1 MDSTADFFAS
11 NKSALIEFLE
21 NDGNASDCSY
31 DDMDMEM
38 DSLYD
43 DSAPDEF
50 IDVLPLPDGASAL
63 PPAGLNPLSE
73 EQNDAIQHIV
83 QGANLILDSVSGSGK
98 STCVLNLAHLMPH
111 KRILQL
117 TYNSD
122 LRLDV
127 KKKIKQLGLR
137 NIVVHT
143 FHSLAVKYY
152 DRQAFTDNGIRRILY
167 NNATAKDPL
176 PKIDILVLDES
187 QDMSFLY
194 YQFMIKFSL
203 NMGSQF
209 QVFIL
214 GDYKQCLYQFK
225 GADAR
230 FLTLAQ
236 QIWEQH
242 PLLLSREFYYCK
254 LKTSYRI
261 THQIARFLNE
271 TMLGE
276 QRMVAVKDGPPVI
289 YIRNTRHN
297 AEKTIIYYIKTL
309 LQNGYTPN
317 DIFVLAPS
325 VKTAGSNIRKMENYL
340 VEHGIPAHVP
350 MFETDKIDKRVM
362 EGKVVFSTFHSV
374 KGRER
379 KIVIVVGFDQSY
391 FRYYGTNVD
400 ATECPNTLYVA
411 TTRPQYQLVVIENN
425 QNATDRP
432 LVFLKHDHHEMK
444 RQPYID
450 FKGTPQSIFYVKT
463 PEAEAE
469 YAAREKVHDVTPTN
483 LIQFIPETTIDK
495 ITPIIDRIWTRETPE
510 PEPGHE
516 IPIPAMIKTR
526 QNGLYEDVSD
536 LNGIA
541 IPSIYYDYIHSR
553 LLAGEEDDMQEE
565 HQPQQQNNVGA
576 NILLQIIDQCLE
588 DTKPHEYVF
597 LKKIVTNLPKECVS
611 PRDYLYLSNVF
622 IAVKEK
628 LYYKLKQISEED
640 YNWLSESTLNWCLER
655 LNNVIGKECAENGRN
670 PLIEYPIVQFSMV
683 EETRRIN
690 AVLRP
695 YFQGENVVFRFSART
710 DLITW
715 KTIWELKCTSMV
727 SLEHKLQTIIYAW
740 IWKILNPG
748 EERQTKILNIK
759 TGEIWR
765 LDASL
770 EELTGIVAELLKG
783 KYNETEINTDENFVG
798 MCLEY
803 LGREARQGGTLLPE

>member
-1 MDSTADFFAS
+1 MDSNDDSDVFLAD
-11 NKSALIEFLE
+11 KSALIEFLE
-21 NDGNASDCSY
+21 NNGGIYSDDEY
-31 DDMDMEM
+31 DAFSDIDD

-43 DSAPDEF
+43 DSSPDEF
-50 IDVLPLPDGASAL
+50 IYVAPATTDGTTTR
-63 PPAGLNPLSE
+63 PPPNGLNPLSD
-73 EQNDAIQHIV
+73 EQNAAIQHII

-127 KKKIKQLGLR
+127 KKKIKQLGLN

-152 DRQAFTDNGIRRILY
+152 DRHAITDNGIRRILY
-167 NNATAKDPL
+167 NNIEPQEAL

-187 QDMSFLY
+187 QDMTFLY
-194 YQFMIKFSL
+194 YQFMVKFSL
-203 NMGSQF
+203 NMGNPF
-209 QVFIL
+209 QLFIL

-230 FLTLAQ
+230 YLTLAQ
-236 QIWEQH
+236 QIWETH
-242 PLLLSREFYYCK
+242 PLLTSREFYYCK

-261 THQIARFLNE
+261 TRQIASFLNE

-391 FRYYGTNVD
+391 FRFYGTNIDV
-400 ATECPNTLYVA
+400 AECPNTLYVA

-432 LVFLKHDHHEMK
+432 LVFLKQNHHEMK
-444 RQPYID
+444 KQAYID
-450 FKGTPQSIFYVKT
+450 FKGTAQSIFYTKT

-469 YAAREKVHDVTPTN
+469 YAAREKVHDVTPTG

-495 ITPIIDRIWTRETPE
+495 ITPIIDRIWIRETPE
-510 PEPGHE
+510 PEPAHE

-526 QNGLYEDVSD
+526 KNGLYEDVSD

-541 IPSIYYDYIHSR
+541 IPSIYYDYISR
-553 LLAGEEDDMQEE
+553 TKKEDSAQD
-565 HQPQQQNNVGA
+565 NVGA

-588 DTKPHEYVF
+588 DTKPHEYAF
-597 LKKIVTNLPKECVS
+597 LKKIVQDLPTECNT

-628 LYYKLKQISEED
+628 LYYKLKQISEDD
-640 YNWLSESTLNWCLER
+640 YNWLTQSTINWCLER
-655 LNNVIGKECAENGRN
+655 LNNVIGKECEGTR
-670 PLIEYPIVQFSMV
+670 PGESTLIEYPIVQFSML
-683 EETRRIN
+683 EENRAIN
-690 AVLRP
+690 HVLRHH
-695 YFQGENVVFRFSART
+695 FQCENVSFRFSART
-710 DLITW
+710 DLITV
-715 KTIWELKCTSMV
+715 KTIWEIKCTSTV

-740 IWKILNPG
+740 IWKILHPDD
-748 EERQTKILNIK
+748 ERQTKILNIK

-770 EELTGIVAELLKG
+770 EELTEIMVELLKG
-783 KYNETEINTDENFVG
+783 KYNETEINTDDEFVLE
-798 MCLEY
+798 CLDY
-803 LGREARQGGTLLPE
+803 LETIKSKNA